1 MTLYLGKKAVCPT
14 KIVKKEVAKV
24 KYGMTIDDI
33 FGDEDETYGL
43 QNSTRLFTA
52 DFTGVKKIGIDGL
65 AYKFTTQ
72 ITSYCSYVEKILMPD
87 VVAVESSGCYYMAN
101 NAYQLKEVDI
111 SGLTVISSSGAFH
124 SAFRSCGQLKVA
136 KMDNVTTIS
145 GASCCAYM
153 FYGASSLSQ
162 FPLENLVSISGS
174 ASCDSMFVL
183 TNFETVTFR
192 NLASITGTD
201 PVRSMFQNAKVKKFY
216 FPALTELGSK
226 VFGSSRQM
234 LQGCTTTEEIHFR
247 ADMQAAVEAQP
258 GYASKLG
265 ASNAT
270 IYFSL

>member
-24 KYGMTIDDI
+24 KYGMTIDDM

-43 QNSTRLFTA
+43 QNSRNLFTA
-52 DFTGVKKIGIDGL
+52 DFTGVKKIGQDGL
-65 AYKFTTQ
+65 SYKFTTQ

-87 VVAVESSGCYYMAN
+87 VVEVGGSGCYYMAN
-101 NAYQLKEVDI
+101 NAYQLKEVDL
-111 SGLTVISSSGAFH
+111 SGLTVISSAGAFH
-124 SAFRSCGQLKVA
+124 SAFRSCSQLKVA
-136 KMDNVTTIS
+136 KMDKVTTIS
-145 GASCCAYM
+145 GASSCAYM

-174 ASCDSMFVL
+174 SSCDSMFVL
-183 TNFETVTFR
+183 TTFETVTFR
-192 NLASITGTD
+192 NLVSITGTD
-201 PVRSMFQNAKVKKFY
+201 PVRSMFQNSKVKKFY

-226 VFGSSRQM
+226 VFGSSRQIF
-234 LQGCTTTEEIHFR
+234 QGCTTTEEIHFR

-265 ASNAT
+265 ATSSA
-270 IYFSL
+270 IYFDL